1 MAAHRRRPLPV
12 VTSLDDAVAA
22 LGAGRIV
29 VLPTDT
35 VYGIAA
41 PLGYPEAI
49 RAIFVAKGRPPDKP
63 IPVLGAD
70 MEQLSSI
77 AEFDDRARSLARR
90 FWPGPLTMILPRANG
105 FDIDL
110 GGDERRTVGVRVP
123 KQPRVLEILKMTGP
137 LAVTSANRSGAKEAM
152 TVEEARDIFGDE
164 VAAYVDGGRCVGVP
178 STIVFLVGERRLL
191 REGPIPSAQVLQMLS
206 E

>member
-1 MAAHRRRPLPV
+1 MSSVDEV
-12 VTSLDDAVAA
+12 VEA
-22 LGAGRIV
+22 LGSGALV

-41 PLGYPEAI
+41 SLGSPNAI
-49 RAIFVAKGRPPDKP
+49 EAIFVAKGRPPDKP

-70 MEQLSSI
+70 VEQLSSI
-77 AEFDDRARSLARR
+77 AVFDDRSRALAAR
-90 FWPGPLTMILPRANG
+90 FWPGPLTMILPRAEG
-105 FDIDL
+105 FEVDL
-110 GGDERRTVGVRVP
+110 GGDEHRTVGVRVP

-137 LAVTSANRSGAKEAM
+137 LAVTSANRSGTKEAI
-152 TVEEARDIFGDE
+152 TLEEARAVFGDE
-164 VAAYVDGGRCVGVP
+164 VAAYVDGGRCVGIP